1 MNQGTKGIELFLAGW
16 IMALVTYYLGG
27 LDTGAWIPLGV
38 TGIEIFGLILMIA
51 GIGKLVNLHK
61 NFMAA
66 GTVAAFAL
74 IASLGIEG
82 IQALSLEGIADWMAI
97 AAISLALIGDIL
109 FLALTGLMMIGMSKV
124 MRLEDKE
131 KAANRLEYLWAEFLT
146 FAILY
151 LASQVVS
158 ILLINEGLAALTYAV
173 PATGLPMLIVGVVL
187 VVQVYRTGPFQT
199 QEQN

>member
-82 IQALSLEGIADWMAI
+82 IQALSLDGIADWMAI
-97 AAISLALIGDIL
+97 AAISLALTGDIL
-109 FLALTGLMMIGMSKV
+109 FLALTGLMMIGMSKIIG
-124 MRLEDKE
+124 LEDKE
-131 KAANRLEYLWAEFLT
+131 KAANRLGYLWAEFLT

-173 PATGLPMLIVGVVL
+173 PATGLPMLIVGVVV
-187 VVQVYRTGPFQT
+187 VVQVYRAGPFQT